1 MLFIE
6 QLRSVCAACFHYTAI
21 AAEETREKVLAA
33 FCHWSSQQRVSGPGF
48 ATVLYTASPHYLS
61 TNPIYHQSLDPVF
74 LLSEPGI
81 SAEPLCYRLISK
93 PEARE
98 VSPILLLLLLANK
111 SFLKHKSWDMEEVF
125 TDLFVV
131 ATDEEKS
138 GRERECKA
146 TDMITVI
153 WARVGWSFP
162 WRVCLNFF
170 CLKVV

>member
-21 AAEETREKVLAA
+21 AAKETRAKVLAA
-33 FCHWSSQQRVSGPGF
+33 FSHRSSQQRVSGPAF
-48 ATVLYTASPHYLS
+48 ATMLYTASLYQLAA
-61 TNPIYHQSLDPVF
+61 NPIYHQSFDPVF
-74 LLSEPGI
+74 LLSEPVI

-98 VSPILLLLLLANK
+98 VNPILLLLLLANK
-111 SFLKHKSWDMEEVF
+111 SFLKHKSWDVEEVF

-131 ATDEEKS
+131 TTDEERS
-138 GRERECKA
+138 GGKRECKA

-153 WARVGWSFP
+153 GARVGWSFP